1 MKAEGIN
8 IVLKV
13 VAVHTKHMRTNTEE
27 NKNGFTLVELLL
39 YISISATVLLVVV
52 SLLALVIK
60 GQIKNQAIT
69 EVEQQ
74 GGVIMDIITANIRNA
89 DSVISPGAG
98 EASDSLV
105 LAMPDTDRDP
115 VIFDSYNRTIRIT
128 EGQGDPVPLSNS
140 RVLVSDLN
148 FANLAPE
155 DIPSSVRIEFTL
167 EHINPEGRYEYEYKK
182 TFTGSAT
189 VR

>member
-1 MKAEGIN
+1 MKAEEIN

-39 YISISATVLLVVV
+39 YISISATVLLVVI

-89 DSVISPGAG
+89 DSAISPGAG

-105 LAMPDTDRDP
+105 LAMPDAGRDP